1 MAYHYALT
9 TLAFFGLCN
18 ALILYW
24 QHLKVKE
31 RPMVC
36 LFGQDCS
43 IVVES
48 PWGRALGIKN
58 ELVGIIFYLLIIAL
72 SLWHIGG
79 SAFVKLNELIF
90 FLSLISGI
98 ASTYLLTIQFGVLK
112 NYCSWCIFSAVIN
125 YLIFLTAI
133 FIVI

>member
-1 MAYHYALT
+1 MPYHYALIIV
-9 TLAFFGLCN
+9 AFLGLLN

-43 IVVES
+43 LVVES
-48 PWGRALGIKN
+48 KWGSSLGVKN
-58 ELVGIIFYLLIIAL
+58 EVFGIGFYLLIIIL

-79 SAFVKLNELIF
+79 SAFIKLNELIF
-90 FLSLISGI
+90 FLSLIATL
-98 ASTYLLTIQFGVLK
+98 ASTYLLIIQFTALR
-112 NYCSWCIFSAVIN
+112 NYCSWCIFSAVFN
-125 YLIFLTAI
+125 YLILITAAFTLI
-133 FIVI
+133 